1 MMEKMFRFF
10 VSISKNYREF
20 MKKIL
25 MFLSRSFENLKTIT
39 MIAVIGWT
47 QVFLLILSS
56 GCMMHGMKKGGN
68 MMDDMMGKSTEKV
81 QSINSGQVIDRMV
94 EEMVTDL
101 DDHKVKIK
109 SLAVWQI
116 RSKTAG
122 LDVETIRQKII
133 SNIVSLNTFEV
144 IARDR
149 FKEVLEEQSLALSG
163 VIDKNSAVAIGTLI
177 GVDGFI
183 DGYCSLEDNRLILS
197 LNLIETKRGVI
208 LWAKI
213 IEEALSN

>member
-1 MMEKMFRFF
+1 
-10 VSISKNYREF
+10 
-20 MKKIL
+20 
-25 MFLSRSFENLKTIT
+25 
-39 MIAVIGWT
+39 
-47 QVFLLILSS
+47 
-56 GCMMHGMKKGGN
+56 
-68 MMDDMMGKSTEKV
+68 MDDMMGKSTEKV

-133 SNIVSLNTFEV
+133 SNIVSLKTFKV

-213 IEEALSN
+213 IEEALSI